1 MRGYAVGADGF
12 YFLER
17 RFGTGF
23 GNFALLDDVAVE
35 ACQELKIPL
44 GERVGTIDLNE
55 MGASQSS
62 CSSGSTALWNSETE
76 RTAPFWQVR
85 LFNRRA
91 PVLVR
96 PIHRLS
102 AYFSVFCL
110 RAMDLGCQCSDGF
123 PMCGR

>member
-1 MRGYAVGADGF
+1 MAATPSGWYVAEQMVYTVFGFRSGFLETVRLRNHSLKRKATVAPLPASERRMRGYAVGADGF

-55 MGASQSS
+55 MGRLAIKLFEWEY
-62 CSSGSTALWNSETE
+62 GALE
-76 RTAPFWQVR
+76 
-85 LFNRRA
+85 
-91 PVLVR
+91 
-96 PIHRLS
+96 
-102 AYFSVFCL
+102 
-110 RAMDLGCQCSDGF
+110 
-123 PMCGR
+123 